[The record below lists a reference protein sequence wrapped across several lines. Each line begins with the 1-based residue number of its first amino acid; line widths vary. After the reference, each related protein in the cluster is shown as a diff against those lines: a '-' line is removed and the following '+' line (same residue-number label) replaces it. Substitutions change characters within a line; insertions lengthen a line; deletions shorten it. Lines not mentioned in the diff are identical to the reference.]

1 MYNKPFLTLWLV
13 ACGWWLVWKSGQMK
27 INIGQSIL
35 RYNDDRSFANRR
47 RFDAL
52 GLVCVNVLASPGA
65 GKTSVIV
72 RLAQALR
79 ERGQAVGVIEG
90 DVASS
95 IDTDKLRSLG
105 FPAEQINTDGG
116 CHLDA
121 AMVARATERL
131 GVTGPGFLFIE
142 NIGNLICPT
151 QFHLGETL
159 RLVIA
164 STPEGDDKPVKYPG
178 VFESADAVVLNKID
192 LIDHVDFRTNFFTAA
207 VRTTNP
213 NAPIFPLS
221 ARQGLGME
229 ALVEWLTKTSR
240 VAT

>member
-1 MYNKPFLTLWLV
+1 MRISV
-13 ACGWWLVWKSGQMK
+13 
-27 INIGQSIL
+27 GQSIVKL
-35 RYNDDRSFANRR
+35 NDERSLANRR
-47 RFDAL
+47 RFDEL

-79 ERGQAVGVIEG
+79 GRGLAVGVIEG

-95 IDTDKLRSLG
+95 IDTEKLRSLG
-105 FPAEQINTDGG
+105 FAAEQINTDGG

-121 AMVARATERL
+121 AMVGRALDRL
-131 GVTGPGFLFIE
+131 GVRGPGFLFIE

-159 RLVIA
+159 RLVVA
-164 STPEGDDKPVKYPG
+164 SVPEGDDKPMKSPG
-178 VFESADAVVLNKID
+178 VFETADAVALNKID
-192 LIDHVDFRTNFFTAA
+192 LLDHVDFRLDAFTAG

-213 NAPIFPLS
+213 HAPIFPLS
-221 ARQGLGME
+221 ARNGQGTE
-229 ALVEWLTKTSR
+229 ELVEWLLPMQR
-240 VAT
+240 

>member
-1 MYNKPFLTLWLV
+1 
-13 ACGWWLVWKSGQMK
+13 MK

-35 RYNDDRSFANRR
+35 HLNDERSRANRR

-65 GKTSVIV
+65 GKTSVII
-72 RLAQALR
+72 RLATALR
-79 ERGQAVGVIEG
+79 ERGLAVGVIEG

-95 IDTDKLRSLG
+95 IDTEKLRSLG
-105 FPAEQINTDGG
+105 FAAEQINTDGG

-121 AMVARATERL
+121 AAVGRALDRL
-131 GVTGPGFLFIE
+131 GVAGPGFVFIE

-164 STPEGDDKPVKYPG
+164 SVPEGDDKPVKYPS
-178 VFESADAVVLNKID
+178 VFATADAVTLNKID
-192 LIDHVDFRTNFFTAA
+192 LLPHVDFRMDFFTAA
-207 VRTTNP
+207 IRTANP
-213 NAPIFPLS
+213 HTPIFPMS
-221 ARQGLGME
+221 ARQGQGVE
-229 ALVEWLTKTSR
+229 TLVEWLI
-240 VAT
+240 ATQDKRDERETTGCF

>member
-1 MYNKPFLTLWLV
+1 
-13 ACGWWLVWKSGQMK
+13 MK

-35 RYNDDRSFANRR
+35 KLNDEHSLANRR

-52 GLVCVNVLASPGA
+52 GLVGVNVLASPGA

-79 ERGQAVGVIEG
+79 DRGRSVGVIEG
-90 DVASS
+90 DVAAS
-95 IDTDKLRSLG
+95 IDTEKLRSLG
-105 FPAEQINTDGG
+105 FAAEQINTDGG

-121 AMVARATERL
+121 ASVGRALERL
-131 GVTGPGFLFIE
+131 GVRGPGFVFIE

-164 STPEGDDKPVKYPG
+164 SVPEGDDKPIKYPG
-178 VFESADAVVLNKID
+178 VFETADAVALNKID
-192 LIDHVDFRTNFFTAA
+192 LLEHVDFRLDAFTAA
-207 VRTTNP
+207 VRVTNP
-213 NAPIFPLS
+213 HAPLIPLS
-221 ARQGLGME
+221 ARTGQGVGE
-229 ALVEWLTKTSR
+229 LVEWLSSCR
-240 VAT
+240 L

>member
-1 MYNKPFLTLWLV
+1 
-13 ACGWWLVWKSGQMK
+13 MK

-35 RYNDDRSFANRR
+35 HLNDEQSFANRR
-47 RFDAL
+47 RFDEL

-72 RLAQALR
+72 RLAAALR

-95 IDTDKLRSLG
+95 LDTDKLRSLG
-105 FPAEQINTDGG
+105 FAAEQINTDGG

-121 AMVARATERL
+121 ATVARAAERL
-131 GVTGPGFLFIE
+131 GVRGPGFVFIE

-164 STPEGDDKPVKYPG
+164 SAPEGDDKPVKYPG
-178 VFESADAVVLNKID
+178 VFESADAVALNKID
-192 LIDHVDFRTNFFTAA
+192 LLEHVDFRMDFFTSA
-207 VRTTNP
+207 VRTINP
-213 NAPIFPLS
+213 HAPIFHLS
-221 ARQGLGME
+221 ARRGEGVE
-229 ALVEWLTKTSR
+229 ALVEWLCGFSIQ
-240 VAT
+240 AAEHG